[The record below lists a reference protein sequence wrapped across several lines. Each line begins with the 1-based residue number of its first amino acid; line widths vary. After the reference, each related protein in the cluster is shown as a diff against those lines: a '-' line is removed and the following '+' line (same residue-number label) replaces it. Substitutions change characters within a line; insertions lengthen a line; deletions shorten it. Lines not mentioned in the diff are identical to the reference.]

1 MTTWTDD
8 ELPLIERINGIIEEV
23 GLPAG
28 WRYERIG
35 VIATENGDR
44 SVTVAWHDFW
54 WDENWH
60 LPGVGEVRWQDEDP
74 VTLCDEDGEDAR
86 AILVERFGDRSPD
99 GTVEQLAHICH
110 TYVRDRAFEI
120 VSEARHLSVGEIMER
135 WQSEVHVWADED
147 GFPMRDGSWLTSRM
161 SPELW
166 EKVRDMTD
174 EWERQQMEPG
184 GELRLLLDEALEKSQ
199 SQRS

>member
-8 ELPLIERINGIIEEV
+8 ELPLIERVNGIIKEV

-28 WRYERIG
+28 RRYERIG
-35 VIATENGDR
+35 VIATENGDS
-44 SVTVAWHDFW
+44 SVTVVWHDFW
-54 WDENWH
+54 WDENWDI
-60 LPGVGEVRWQDEDP
+60 PGVGEVCWQDEDP

-99 GTVEQLAHICH
+99 DTVEQLAHICR
-110 TYVRDRAFEI
+110 TYVRDRAADI
-120 VSEARHLSVGEIMER
+120 VSEAGHLSANEIMER
-135 WQSEVHVWADED
+135 WQSEVYVWADEA
-147 GFPMRDGSWLTSRM
+147 GFPMRDGAWLTSRM

-166 EKVRDMTD
+166 EAVRDATD
-174 EWERQQMEPG
+174 EWERRQMEPG
-184 GELRLLLDEALEKSQ
+184 GELRLLLNEALEKSQ